1 MNYLEYYQ
9 LEQEPFSV
17 MPLTR
22 FYYHS
27 EEHDRAMER
36 LTHAVSGMKGLAV
49 LIGEIG
55 LGKSLLARRLLES
68 LPDSEYEI
76 SLLVVLHEDV
86 DSLWL
91 LKRIAAQVGVS
102 EISDNKADIVPKLC
116 ARLSELAEEGK
127 KTVVLIDEAHM
138 LRSRAL
144 MEEIRGLL
152 NLELAEQKL
161 ISLVLFGLPEL
172 ELCLKTDPPLAQR
185 VAVRY
190 NLKAL
195 PATAVAEYIQ
205 YRLTQAGSK
214 KRVFADEAILK
225 VHQFSSG
232 IPRLINV
239 LCDNALFEGFVRRA
253 PLPLK
258 SEIIES
264 VAEDLGIMEHS

>member
-9 LEQEPFSV
+9 LAQEPFSV
-17 MPLTR
+17 MPLNK

-27 EEHDRAMER
+27 EQHERAMER
-36 LTHAVSGMKGLAV
+36 LLYAVSGMKGLAV

-55 LGKSLLARRLLES
+55 LGKSLLARRLLET
-68 LPDSEYEI
+68 LPEEEFEV

-86 DSLWL
+86 DAVWL
-91 LKRIAAQVGVS
+91 LKRIATQVGVTDLPES
-102 EISDNKADIVPKLC
+102 KIEIMSRLC
-116 ARLSELAEEGK
+116 QRLNELADQGK

-152 NLELAEQKL
+152 NLELEDRKL

-172 ELCLKTDPPLAQR
+172 ELCLQTDPPLAQR
-185 VAVRY
+185 VAVRF

-195 PATAVAEYIQ
+195 PPLAVAEYIQ
-205 YRLTQAGSK
+205 YRLNQAGAK
-214 KRVFADEAILK
+214 KRILSDDAVVK
-225 VHQFSSG
+225 VHHYSQG

-239 LCDNALFEGFVRRA
+239 LCDNAMFEGFVRKA
-253 PLPLK
+253 PLPIRA
-258 SEIIES
+258 EIVDS
-264 VAEDLGIMEHS
+264 VAEDLGIL